1 MVPFVIQPGLS
12 GQHGFWEGH
21 LVARAVGPS
30 QTEDSALESLR
41 ERDCVGLLGA

>member
-21 LVARAVGPS
+21 LIARAAGPS
-30 QTEDSALESLR
+30 RREHSALESLR
-41 ERDCVGLLGA
+41 ERYCVGLLGA